1 MSRTRAAAGKPPA
14 TVWRLAGL
22 FVAMAV
28 LVAVPFLVWG
38 EYFDARLSQDR
49 LLGWFGEFRA
59 TAWLVGI
66 ALLVSDLVLPIPNTM
81 VMAALGVLYGPL
93 LGGLFSTAGNCLS
106 GLLGYAAC
114 RRFGRPL
121 ARRLL
126 SDEDLSEAERLF
138 ARSGGWIVAG
148 SRWLPVL
155 PEAVACMAGLA
166 RMPPGR
172 FALALLCGSAPL
184 GFAVAGLGH
193 GGSDHALLTI
203 ALCALLPFPFWYL
216 LRRAVPTRP

>member
-1 MSRTRAAAGKPPA
+1 MSWTREAAEKPLA
-14 TVWRLAGL
+14 TVWRIGGL
-22 FVAMAV
+22 FLALAV
-28 LVAVPFLVWG
+28 LAAAPFVIWG
-38 EYFDARLSQDR
+38 EYFDALLSQDR
-49 LLGWFGEFRA
+49 LLGWFAGLRG

-81 VMAALGVLYGPL
+81 VMAALGVLYGPF
-93 LGGLFSTAGNCLS
+93 LGGLFSTVGNCLS

-126 SDEDLSEAERLF
+126 SDDDLAEAERLF

-148 SRWLPVL
+148 SRWLPIL
-155 PEAVACMAGLA
+155 PEAIACMAGLA
-166 RMPPGR
+166 RMPAGR
-172 FALALLCGSAPL
+172 FTLALLCGSAPL
-184 GFAVAGLGH
+184 GFIVAGLGH
-193 GGSDHALLTI
+193 AGSDHAVLTI

-216 LRRAVPTRP
+216 LRRAFPARS

>member
-1 MSRTRAAAGKPPA
+1 MSRTREAVAKPPA
-14 TVWRLAGL
+14 TVWRITGL
-22 FVAMAV
+22 FAAMAL
-28 LVAVPFLVWG
+28 LVAAPFLIWG
-38 EYFDARLSQDR
+38 EYFDDRLSQDR
-49 LLGWFGEFRA
+49 LLSWFGRFRG
-59 TAWLVGI
+59 TAWLAGI
-66 ALLVSDLVLPIPNTM
+66 ALLVSDLILPIPNTM
-81 VMAALGVLYGPL
+81 VMAALGVLYGPFV
-93 LGGLFSTAGNCLS
+93 GGLFSTLGNCLS

-126 SDEDLSEAERLF
+126 SDEELAEAERLF

-148 SRWLPVL
+148 SRWLPIL
-155 PEAVACMAGLA
+155 PEAIACMAGLA
-166 RMPPGR
+166 RMPVRR

-193 GGSDHALLTI
+193 AGSDHALLTI

-216 LRRAVPTRP
+216 LRRAVPARS